1 MPNGIRRALT
11 STTTAALMGVLL
23 SASTGCSLLSA
34 AGNTKVLWAINE
46 PAPMYIVVRRADIA
60 AVTAKEVDRLLTA
73 TPVAADST
81 WFGQVG
87 PDPKVAA
94 GEMKAMSQDPMYKT
108 SHTRVVAAEV
118 WIRTL
123 PQVVSASG
131 DKPNLLA
138 AIDPSL
144 GEQYAAIMAKKQ
156 EIATLDATVET
167 EKAAASADGV
177 SADDKK
183 THQDAAAKAKTDESK
198 AEDEV
203 DPLAKKFLASVKDT
217 ASKVPADTQ
226 AKFAPAIANLLQAI
240 DDADFAN
247 SAALVRYPLAF
258 PKSPGKVLDEV
269 KAAVPYIVADIIEEK
284 TGVRPSFTKLDVQVT
299 MASGSVTVVL
309 NGIGPN
315 EMAQL
320 SIADVTSETIKRTG
334 AWLAHATTLPA
345 AVMSTK
351 QELMFE
357 HDVLAGLQAGFAPP
371 AAGVVVL
378 VKIPEANSPEVMAA
392 IPAVHVSASAK
403 AAAVVTTSAT
413 VPSSVDAKVGV
424 KAGGKADPKAG
435 AKAAGKADPKAAG
448 KKPTDKK

>member
-1 MPNGIRRALT
+1 MKIGIRHAIT
-11 STTTAALMGVLL
+11 KSTAIAFAATML

-73 TPVAADST
+73 TPIGADSD
-81 WFGQVG
+81 WVGKVG

-94 GEMKAMSQDPMYKT
+94 GEMKAIKQDPMYT
-108 SHTRVVAAEV
+108 ASHARVVAAEV

-123 PQVVSASG
+123 PQIQSTTG

-144 GEQYAAIMAKKQ
+144 GDAYAQIMAKKQ
-156 EIATLDATVET
+156 EIATLEATEET

-183 THQDAAAKAKTDESK
+183 THTDAAAKAKADASK
-198 AEDEV
+198 AESEV

-226 AKFAPAIANLLQAI
+226 AKFAPAVANLMQAI

-247 SAALVRYPLAF
+247 SAATVRYPLAF
-258 PKSPGKVLDEV
+258 PKSPGKILDEV

-284 TGVRPSFTKLDVQVT
+284 TGVRPTFTKLDVQVT
-299 MASGSVTVVL
+299 MAGGTVSVAL
-309 NGIGPN
+309 NGIGPK

-320 SIADVTSETIKRTG
+320 SIADVTSETISRTG
-334 AWLAHATTLPA
+334 KWLGHATTLLG
-345 AVMSTK
+345 AVSSTK
-351 QELMFE
+351 EELSFE
-357 HDVLAGLQAGFAPP
+357 HDVLAGLQAGFAP
-371 AAGVVVL
+371 AASSAVVL
-378 VKIPEANSPEVMAA
+378 VKIPAPDSPEVMAA
-392 IPAVHVSASAK
+392 IPAVHVSIAAK
-403 AAAVVTTSAT
+403 TSTTAAVVPVVDAKA
-413 VPSSVDAKVGV
+413 SVDAKKGDA
-424 KAGGKADPKAG
+424 KTPAKKPA
-435 AKAAGKADPKAAG
+435 AKAPAKTKTAS
-448 KKPTDKK
+448 

>member
-1 MPNGIRRALT
+1 MKTGIRRAFT
-11 STTTAALMGVLL
+11 ASTTAAFVGMMLT
-23 SASTGCSLLSA
+23 ASTGCSLLSA

-73 TPVAADST
+73 TPVATDST
-81 WFGQVG
+81 WFAQVG

-94 GEMKAMSQDPMYKT
+94 SEMKAMSQDPMYKT
-108 SHTRVVAAEV
+108 SHARVVAAEV
-118 WIRTL
+118 WIHTL
-123 PQVVSASG
+123 PQVVSANG

-144 GEQYAAIMAKKQ
+144 GDQYALIMAKKQ
-156 EIATLDATVET
+156 QIATLDATVET

-183 THQDAAAKAKTDESK
+183 THTDAANKAKADEAK

-203 DPLAKKFLASVKDT
+203 DPLSKKFLASIKDT

-226 AKFAPAIANLLQAI
+226 AKFAPAVASLLQAI

-284 TGVRPSFTKLDVQVT
+284 AGVRPSFAKLDVQVT

-315 EMAQL
+315 EMARL
-320 SIADVTSETIKRTG
+320 SVADVTSETIKRTA
-334 AWLAHATTLPA
+334 AWFAHATTLPA
-345 AVMSTK
+345 AVASTK
-351 QELMFE
+351 GELMFE

-392 IPAVHVSASAK
+392 VPAVHVAIGAK
-403 AAAVVTTSAT
+403 AAAVVTTSA
-413 VPSSVDAKVGV
+413 VVDV
-424 KAGGKADPKAG
+424 KAGGKADPKVAAKAG
-435 AKAAGKADPKAAG
+435 AKPDAKATV
-448 KKPTDKK
+448 KKPADKK